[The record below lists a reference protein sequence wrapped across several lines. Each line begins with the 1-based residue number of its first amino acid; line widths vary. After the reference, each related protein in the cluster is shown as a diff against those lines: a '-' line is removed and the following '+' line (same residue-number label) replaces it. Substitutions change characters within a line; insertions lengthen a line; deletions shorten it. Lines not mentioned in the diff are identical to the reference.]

1 MPVTIAIPTPLRQFA
16 AGQSEIQVE
25 ARTAG
30 EALDQLTSRHVEL
43 RKHLFNDQNA
53 LRNFVNVY
61 VNDEDI
67 RHTDG
72 PNTPVKEGDTILIV
86 PSIAGGSAVAE
97 VNNLRLDGN
106 GNAAAET
113 TQADSLL
120 DNTSLPMLS
129 NEEVARY
136 SRHLIMP
143 EVGMT
148 GQRKLKAASVLM
160 IGTGGLGAPLG
171 MYLAA
176 AGVGR
181 LGLVDFDVVDSSN
194 LQRQIIHGTK
204 DVGRP
209 KIASARDRLEDI
221 NPHVEIETHE
231 TRLTSANAMSLF
243 VNYDIIVDGTDNF
256 PTRYLVNDAC
266 VLTGKPN
273 VYGSIFRFEGQASVF
288 WAERGPCYRCLYPE
302 PPPPGLVPSC
312 AEGGVL
318 GVLPGIIGAIQANET
333 IKIVLGAPDIMVN
346 RLLLFDAWRMRF
358 RELKLRKN
366 PDCPVCGDHPTIKE
380 LIDYEE
386 FCGMTQQPQTA
397 EPTMEEITAT
407 ELKRRLDNGDDIQ
420 IIDVREPHEY
430 EIGQIPNSK
439 LIPLGQVLNR
449 MNEVD
454 PDRETVVHCKMGGRS
469 AKAIDALQR
478 SGFTGRLVNLKGGI
492 TAWSNEVDPSV
503 PKY

>member
-1 MPVTIAIPTPLRQFA
+1 MPITIAIPTPLRQFA
-16 AGQSEIQVE
+16 GGQSEIEVN
-25 ARTAG
+25 ASTAG
-30 EALDQLTSRHVEL
+30 EALDQLTTTHGEL
-43 RKHLFNDQNA
+43 RRHLFNDQNT

-67 RHTDG
+67 RHSNG
-72 PNTPVKEGDTILIV
+72 PETPVKDGDTILIV
-86 PSIAGGSAVAE
+86 PSIAGGSVAQVEPPAAV
-97 VNNLRLDGN
+97 NKLRD
-106 GNAAAET
+106 
-113 TQADSLL
+113 
-120 DNTSLPMLS
+120 SLPMLS

-181 LGLVDFDVVDSSN
+181 LGLVDFDVVDASN

-209 KIASARDRLEDI
+209 KIASARDRIEDI

-231 TRLTSANAMSLF
+231 TRLTSENALRLF
-243 VNYDIIVDGTDNF
+243 VNYDVIVDGTDNF

-318 GVLPGIIGAIQANET
+318 GVLPGIIGAIQANEA
-333 IKIVLGAPDIMVN
+333 IKVILGAPDIMVN

-366 PDCPVCGDHPTIKE
+366 PDCPVCGEHPTITE
-380 LIDYEE
+380 LIDYEQ
-386 FCGMTQQPQTA
+386 FCGISPQPEA
-397 EPTMEEITAT
+397 KPTMEEITAT
-407 ELKRRLDNGDDIQ
+407 ELKRRLDKGDDIQ

-449 MNEVD
+449 MNEID

-469 AKAIDALQR
+469 AKAIEALQR
-478 SGFTGRLVNLKGGI
+478 SGFAGRLINLAGGI
-492 TAWSNEVDPSV
+492 TAWSNDVDPSV

>member
-30 EALDQLTSRHVEL
+30 EALDQLTAKHSEL
-43 RKHLFNDQNA
+43 RRHLFNDQNT

-86 PSIAGGSAVAE
+86 PSIAGGAAV
-97 VNNLRLDGN
+97 LDEATGKDA
-106 GNAAAET
+106 GETQAET
-113 TQADSLL
+113 PAL
-120 DNTSLPMLS
+120 LPMLS

-181 LGLVDFDVVDSSN
+181 LGLVDFDVVDASN

-231 TRLTSANAMSLF
+231 TRLTSANALSLF

-266 VLTGKPN
+266 VLAGKPN

-333 IKIVLGAPDIMVN
+333 IKIILGAPDIMVN

-366 PDCPVCGDHPTIKE
+366 PDCPVCGNNPTIKE

-386 FCGMTQQPQTA
+386 FCGITQAQT
-397 EPTMEEITAT
+397 ETKPTMEEITAT
-407 ELKRRLDNGDDIQ
+407 ELKQRLDNGDDIQ

-449 MNEVD
+449 MNEID
-454 PDRETVVHCKMGGRS
+454 SDRETVVHCKMGGRS

-478 SGFTGRLVNLKGGI
+478 SGFTGKLINLTGGI

>member
-1 MPVTIAIPTPLRQFA
+1 MPVTITIPTPLRQFA
-16 AGQSEIQVE
+16 GGQSEIQVE
-25 ARTAG
+25 AQTAG
-30 EALDQLTSRHVEL
+30 EALDKLTSTHSEL
-43 RKHLFNDQNA
+43 RKHLFNDQNT

-67 RHTDG
+67 RHVDG
-72 PNTPVKEGDTILIV
+72 PATPVKEGDTILIV
-86 PSIAGGSAVAE
+86 PSIAGGAAV
-97 VNNLRLDGN
+97 LDKTAG
-106 GNAAAET
+106 ET
-113 TQADSLL
+113 PANRRQDDGAPAI
-120 DNTSLPMLS
+120 LPMLS

-148 GQRKLKAASVLM
+148 GQRKLKAASILM

-181 LGLVDFDVVDSSN
+181 LGLVDFDVVDASN

-204 DVGRP
+204 DIGRP
-209 KIASARDRLEDI
+209 KIASARDRIQDI

-231 TRLTSANAMSLF
+231 TRLTSENAMRLF
-243 VNYDIIVDGTDNF
+243 VNYDVIVDGTDNF

-318 GVLPGIIGAIQANET
+318 GVLPGIIGAIQANEA

-366 PDCPVCGDHPTIKE
+366 PDCPVCGDHPTIKK

-386 FCGMTQQPQTA
+386 FCGISKQP
-397 EPTMEEITAT
+397 EPKLTMEEITAT
-407 ELKRRLDNGDDIQ
+407 DLKQRLDKGDDIQ

-449 MNEVD
+449 MNEID

-469 AKAIDALQR
+469 AKAIDALKR
-478 SGFTGRLVNLKGGI
+478 SGFQGRLINLAGGI
-492 TAWSNEVDPSV
+492 TAWSNDVDPSV

>member
-1 MPVTIAIPTPLRQFA
+1 MPVTIVIPTPLRQFA
-16 AGQSEIQVE
+16 AGQSEVQVD

-30 EALDQLTSRHVEL
+30 EALDRLTEKYENLRH
-43 RKHLFNDQNA
+43 HLFNDQNS

-67 RHTDG
+67 RHGDG
-72 PNTPVKEGDTILIV
+72 PKTPVKDGDTILIV
-86 PSIAGGSAVAE
+86 PSIAGGSQAASRQSE
-97 VNNLRLDGN
+97 NPGEKEHPQTSSLRDK
-106 GNAAAET
+106 
-113 TQADSLL
+113 D
-120 DNTSLPMLS
+120 LPMLS

-143 EVGMT
+143 EVGMK
-148 GQRKLKAASVLM
+148 GQRQLKAASVLM

-181 LGLVDFDVVDSSN
+181 LGLVDFDVVDASN

-209 KIASARDRLEDI
+209 KIASARDRIQDI

-231 TRLTSANAMSLF
+231 TRLTSENAMRLF
-243 VNYDIIVDGTDNF
+243 VNYDVIVDGTDNF

-288 WAERGPCYRCLYPE
+288 WADRGPCYRCLYPE

-318 GVLPGIIGAIQANET
+318 GVLPGIIGAIQANEAL
-333 IKIVLGAPDIMVN
+333 KIILGAPDIMVN

-366 PDCPVCGDHPTIKE
+366 PECPVCGDNPTIKE

-386 FCGMTQQPQTA
+386 FCGITQQPETK
-397 EPTMEEITAT
+397 PTMEEITAK
-407 ELKRRLDNGDDIQ
+407 ELKERLDKGDDIQ

-430 EIGQIPNSK
+430 EIGQIPGSK

-449 MNEVD
+449 MNEID
-454 PDRETVVHCKMGGRS
+454 PERETVVHCKMGGRS

-478 SGFTGRLVNLKGGI
+478 SGFQGRLANLAGGI
-492 TAWSNEVDPSV
+492 TAWSNDVDPSV

>member
-1 MPVTIAIPTPLRQFA
+1 MPVTISIPTALRQFA
-16 AGQSEIQVE
+16 GGQTEIHVNAAT
-25 ARTAG
+25 AR
-30 EALDQLTSRHVEL
+30 EALEQLTTTHTEL
-43 RKHLFNDQNA
+43 RRHLFNDQNA
-53 LRNFVNVY
+53 LRNFVNIY
-61 VNDEDI
+61 VNDEDV
-67 RHTDG
+67 RQRGGVDTAVTD
-72 PNTPVKEGDTILIV
+72 GDTILIV
-86 PSIAGGSAVAE
+86 PAIAGGAVAQ
-97 VNNLRLDGN
+97 VDNLRHS
-106 GNAAAET
+106 E
-113 TQADSLL
+113 
-120 DNTSLPMLS
+120 LPMLS
-129 NEEVARY
+129 NEEIARY
-136 SRHLIMP
+136 SRHVIIP
-143 EVGMT
+143 EVGME

-181 LGLVDFDVVDSSN
+181 LGLVDFDVVDMSN

-209 KIASARDRLEDI
+209 KIASARDRIQDI

-231 TRLTSANAMSLF
+231 TRLTSENALRLF
-243 VNYDIIVDGTDNF
+243 VNYDVIVDGTDNF

-266 VLTGKPN
+266 VLTAKPN

-333 IKIVLGAPDIMVN
+333 IKIILGAPDIMVN

-366 PDCPVCGDHPTIKE
+366 PECPVCGDHPTIKE
-380 LIDYEE
+380 LIDYEQ
-386 FCGMTQQPQTA
+386 FCGITQQPETKSS
-397 EPTMEEITAT
+397 MEEITAT
-407 ELKRRLDNGDDIQ
+407 ELKQRLDKGDDIQ

-430 EIGQIPNSK
+430 QIGQIPDSH
-439 LIPLGQVLNR
+439 LIPLGQVLTR
-449 MNEVD
+449 MDEID
-454 PDRETVVHCKMGGRS
+454 PSRETVVHCKMGGRS

-478 SGFTGRLVNLKGGI
+478 AGFTGRLINLKGGI

>member
-1 MPVTIAIPTPLRQFA
+1 
-16 AGQSEIQVE
+16 
-25 ARTAG
+25 
-30 EALDQLTSRHVEL
+30 
-43 RKHLFNDQNA
+43 
-53 LRNFVNVY
+53 
-61 VNDEDI
+61 
-67 RHTDG
+67 
-72 PNTPVKEGDTILIV
+72 
-86 PSIAGGSAVAE
+86 
-97 VNNLRLDGN
+97 
-106 GNAAAET
+106 
-113 TQADSLL
+113 
-120 DNTSLPMLS
+120 
-129 NEEVARY
+129 
-136 SRHLIMP
+136 MP

-181 LGLVDFDVVDSSN
+181 MGLVDFDVVDASN

-209 KIASARDRLEDI
+209 KISSAKDRLQDI

-231 TRLTSANAMSLF
+231 TRLTSENALRLF
-243 VNYDIIVDGTDNF
+243 VNYDVIVDGTDNF

-266 VLTGKPN
+266 VLTRKPN

-318 GVLPGIIGAIQANET
+318 GVLPGIIGAIQANEA
-333 IKIVLGAPDIMVN
+333 IKIILGAPDIMVN

-366 PDCPVCGDHPTIKE
+366 PDCPVCGDNPTIKE

-386 FCGMTQQPQTA
+386 FCGITQQPETKS
-397 EPTMEEITAT
+397 TMEEITAT
-407 ELKRRLDNGDDIQ
+407 ELKQRLDQGDDIQ

-430 EIGQIPNSK
+430 EIGAIPNSK

-449 MNEVD
+449 MNEID
-454 PDRETVVHCKMGGRS
+454 PERETVVHCKMGGRS
-469 AKAIDALQR
+469 AKAIEALQR
-478 SGFTGRLVNLKGGI
+478 SGFQGHLTNLKGGI
-492 TAWSNEVDPSV
+492 TAWSNDVDASV